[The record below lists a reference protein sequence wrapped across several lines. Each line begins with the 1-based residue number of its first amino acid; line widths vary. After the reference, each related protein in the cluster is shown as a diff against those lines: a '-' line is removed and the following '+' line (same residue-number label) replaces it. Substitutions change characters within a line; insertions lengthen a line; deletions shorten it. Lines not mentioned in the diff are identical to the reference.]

1 MATAMVKP
9 AHWDYGVSMS
19 KNPDYD
25 DKDLIHEHHAS
36 DHLAEV
42 YSEMVTPD
50 IAEMNDHAL
59 ALERETEI
67 EPDKL

>member
-1 MATAMVKP
+1 
-9 AHWDYGVSMS
+9 MS

-25 DKDLIHEHHAS
+25 DKDLIHES
-36 DHLAEV
+36 PSRDHLAEV

-50 IAEMNDHAL
+50 IAEINENAS
-59 ALERETEI
+59 ALEQESET

>member
-1 MATAMVKP
+1 MV
-9 AHWDYGVSMS
+9 MS

-25 DKDLIHEHHAS
+25 DKDLIHES
-36 DHLAEV
+36 PSRDHLAEV

-50 IAEMNDHAL
+50 IAEINEHAS
-59 ALERETEI
+59 ALEQESET